1 MWLVNEGKEMTGR
14 KKRAEKNRNSIIRA
28 ATELFLLQGIKKVSI
43 SDVSQKAGVTSATIY
58 NQFGSKDALV
68 REVVIDWFTKT
79 LEDYKQVLNS
89 AKSFEEKLQNVMSF
103 KSDLAGKM
111 HGEFLMAATSDIDPQ
126 TKEFFEKEYMVE
138 LLRCVNVF
146 YAEGKEQG
154 YIDPEL
160 STETILRYTEI
171 IRRGLQAEAEM
182 TTDPEYTSK
191 LLREL
196 TPVFLYGIMGRQERK
211 ENE

>member
-1 MWLVNEGKEMTGR
+1 MRHRTAIGMLVISP
-14 KKRAEKNRNSIIRA
+14 SIDSPF
-28 ATELFLLQGIKKVSI
+28 ATF
-43 SDVSQKAGVTSATIY
+43 
-58 NQFGSKDALV
+58 
-68 REVVIDWFTKT
+68 
-79 LEDYKQVLNS
+79 LNS
-89 AKSFEEKLQNVMSF
+89 PLFIYSTLKGNEY
-103 KSDLAGKM
+103 
-111 HGEFLMAATSDIDPQ
+111 GEFLMAATSDIDPQ

-138 LLRCVNVF
+138 LIRCVNDF

-171 IRRGLQAEAEM
+171 IRRGLQAEAELA
-182 TTDPEYTSK
+182 TDPEYTSK

-196 TPVFLYGIMGRQERK
+196 TPIFLHGIMGKQERK

>member
-1 MWLVNEGKEMTGR
+1 
-14 KKRAEKNRNSIIRA
+14 
-28 ATELFLLQGIKKVSI
+28 
-43 SDVSQKAGVTSATIY
+43 
-58 NQFGSKDALV
+58 
-68 REVVIDWFTKT
+68 
-79 LEDYKQVLNS
+79 
-89 AKSFEEKLQNVMSF
+89 
-103 KSDLAGKM
+103 
-111 HGEFLMAATSDIDPQ
+111 
-126 TKEFFEKEYMVE
+126 MVE

>member
-1 MWLVNEGKEMTGR
+1 MTGR

>member
-1 MWLVNEGKEMTGR
+1 MTGR
-14 KKRAEKNRNSIIRA
+14 QNRAEKNRSSIIRS
-28 ATELFLLQGIKKVSI
+28 ATELFLLQGIKKVSV
-43 SDVSQKAGVTSATIY
+43 SDVAQKAGVTSATVY
-58 NQFGSKDALV
+58 NQFGSKDALL
-68 REVVIDWFTKT
+68 REVIIEWFNRT
-79 LEDYKQVLNS
+79 LEAYKQVLHS
-89 AKSFEEKLQNVMSF
+89 EMPFEEKLQEVMSF

-111 HGEFLMAATSDIDPQ
+111 HGEFLMAATSDIDPR
-126 TKEFFEKEYMVE
+126 TKEYFEKEYMVE
-138 LLRCVNVF
+138 LIKCVNDF
-146 YAEGKEQG
+146 YTEGKEQG

-196 TPVFLYGIMGRQERK
+196 TPIFLYGIMGKQERK
-211 ENE
+211 ENEWQNNR

>member
-1 MWLVNEGKEMTGR
+1 
-14 KKRAEKNRNSIIRA
+14 
-28 ATELFLLQGIKKVSI
+28 
-43 SDVSQKAGVTSATIY
+43 
-58 NQFGSKDALV
+58 
-68 REVVIDWFTKT
+68 
-79 LEDYKQVLNS
+79 
-89 AKSFEEKLQNVMSF
+89 
-103 KSDLAGKM
+103 
-111 HGEFLMAATSDIDPQ
+111 MAASLDIDPQ

-138 LLRCVNVF
+138 LIRCVNDF
-146 YAEGKEQG
+146 YTEGKEQG

-196 TPVFLYGIMGRQERK
+196 TPIFLYGIMGKQERK

>member
-1 MWLVNEGKEMTGR
+1 MTGR
-14 KKRAEKNRNSIIRA
+14 QNRAEKNRSSIIRS
-28 ATELFLLQGIKKVSI
+28 ATELFLLQGIKKVSV
-43 SDVSQKAGVTSATIY
+43 SDVAQKAGVTSATVY
-58 NQFGSKDALV
+58 NQFGSKDALL
-68 REVVIDWFTKT
+68 REVIIEWFTRT
-79 LEDYKQVLNS
+79 LEAYKQVLHS
-89 AKSFEEKLQNVMSF
+89 EMPFEEKLQEVMSF

-111 HGEFLMAATSDIDPQ
+111 HGEFLMAATSDIDPR
-126 TKEFFEKEYMVE
+126 TKEYFEKEYMVE
-138 LLRCVNVF
+138 LIKCVNDF
-146 YAEGKEQG
+146 YTEGKEQG

-196 TPVFLYGIMGRQERK
+196 TPIFLYGIMGKQERK
-211 ENE
+211 ENEWQNNR